1 MPQYC
6 QTNKAA
12 ALQQLLFSVN
22 NAVEHEDEGVVD
34 LNDAEIEV
42 RPENMQI
49 RQENTTSSSV
59 SLNRPSGKR
68 GRNYQPRFMQK
79 TLSSQAK

>member
-12 ALQQLLFSVN
+12 ALQQILFSVN
-22 NAVEHEDEGVVD
+22 NAVEHQYVEDDEGVVD

-49 RQENTTSSSV
+49 R
-59 SLNRPSGKR
+59 
-68 GRNYQPRFMQK
+68 
-79 TLSSQAK
+79 